1 MPDVGFELT
10 TDRLQGGCSTT
21 ELIRLSINMKYYLK
35 NQTFQ
40 DLLGNLQ
47 ARTEVTNIILENR
60 LENIAT
66 STTIII
72 MLNSLNFNSNYGMLA
87 CSIL

>member
-1 MPDVGFELT
+1 
-10 TDRLQGGCSTT
+10 
-21 ELIRLSINMKYYLK
+21 MKYYLK